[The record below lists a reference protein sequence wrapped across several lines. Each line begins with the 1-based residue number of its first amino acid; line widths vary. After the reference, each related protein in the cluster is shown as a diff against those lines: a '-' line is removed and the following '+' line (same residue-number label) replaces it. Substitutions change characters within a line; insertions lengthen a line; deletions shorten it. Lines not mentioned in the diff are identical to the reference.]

1 MKGRYGI
8 GLVLALAFCFVGELN
23 AQTPEGLSKG
33 SLQEQFDY
41 LVEESSRYQTYKV
54 VPQTWLNIFWTH
66 VQDTLRAQQGSLK
79 ENQIQINVQKENIE
93 QFEAEKAT
101 LNEEIATLTKEKN
114 SLSLLGISIDKAVYH
129 ILVWAIIAAL
139 AVGLIFF
146 LGRFRYANSVTR
158 QTRKDNEELQET
170 VSHLRKRMLEKEQEL
185 RRQLQDEIN
194 KRLGS

>member
-8 GLVLALAFCFVGELN
+8 GLVLALAFCFMGTLK
-23 AQTPEGLSKG
+23 AQTPKGLSEG
-33 SLQEQFDY
+33 SLQDQFNY

-54 VPQTWLNIFWTH
+54 VPNTWLNTFWTH
-66 VQDTLRAQQGSLK
+66 VQDTLRAQQGALK
-79 ENQIQINVQKENIE
+79 ENQIQINVQKKDID
-93 QFEAEKAT
+93 QFETEKAA
-101 LNEEIATLTKEKN
+101 LNEEIATLKREKN
-114 SLSLLGISIDKAVYH
+114 SLSLLGITVDKAVYH

-139 AVGLIFF
+139 AVGLLFF
-146 LGRFRYANSVTR
+146 LGRFRFANSITR